1 MNRLLITSFLVFVA
15 LAGSITAM
23 AYTGSKSEC
32 KETGS
37 CCKKEAAVSTG
48 NNACHSNA
56 EMNAASGEAKP
67 CCKKK

>member
-23 AYTGSKSEC
+23 AYTGSKAEC

-37 CCKKEAAVSTG
+37 CCKKEAAVSG
-48 NNACHSNA
+48 NNNSCHSNA
-56 EMNAASGEAKP
+56 EMQAGTGEAKP

>member
-1 MNRLLITSFLVFVA
+1 MNRLIITSFLVFVA
-15 LAGSITAM
+15 LAGSVTAM

-37 CCKKEAAVSTG
+37 CCKKEAAVSAD
-48 NNACHSNA
+48 NSSCHSNA
-56 EMNAASGEAKP
+56 EMTAGSAEAKP